1 MQERNEKSNRGVDVM
16 RKAEYINH
24 LLIDNQTTGDKSE
37 LYADVIDCTEIALS
51 QTADNFEIDDSIGL
65 EGLFAVISKAGQS
78 AKNKCVG
85 PFQAAELI
93 ATKLG
98 TTYQRATK
106 KFAETVKQSTDIID
120 IEDFF

>member
-1 MQERNEKSNRGVDVM
+1 MKKS
-16 RKAEYINH
+16 EYINH
-24 LLIDNQTTGDKSE
+24 LLIDNQTTGDKQG

-51 QTADNFEIDDSIGL
+51 QTADDFELDDSIGL
-65 EGLFAVISKAGQS
+65 EALFEVISKAGRS
-78 AKNKCVG
+78 AKNNCVG

-106 KFAETVKQSTDIID
+106 KFAETIKQSTDVID